1 MNKVVKSSKIKLKKH
16 KRNNTFLISI
26 TLIVLIALSI
36 WIQIKPSNDRNWS
49 EDQKTLSYFEG
60 SPDGKDIVNIYN
72 IRNFT
77 YLNTSTYYPSY
88 YNKTFNLSELDSV
101 WYIVEPFSDWEG
113 SAHTFLSFGFNDS
126 FLAVSVEIRKEKG
139 EKFSAIK
146 GLFKRYEI
154 MYVLGDE
161 KDLVK
166 LRSNY
171 RNDSVFVYPVNASK
185 ESIELL
191 FKDVL
196 NRANTLAYKPEFY
209 NTLTNTCTTNIAR
222 HVNNIVPGRIP
233 FGYAIL
239 APGYS
244 DKYAYDLGIINT
256 TLPYEQI
263 REHYK
268 INELALKYAND
279 SEFSLKIRGF

>member
-1 MNKVVKSSKIKLKKH
+1 MKKIDKKRKV
-16 KRNNTFLISI
+16 RNNIPLIII
-26 TLIVLIALSI
+26 TLSFILIFSLWAEV
-36 WIQIKPSNDRNWS
+36 KPSNDRDWT
-49 EDQKTLSYFEG
+49 EDQKVLQHFEG
-60 SPDGKDIVNIYN
+60 SANSSDMVTIYN

-77 YLNTSTYYPSY
+77 YYNTSTYYPSY
-88 YNKTFNLSELDSV
+88 YNKTYNTSELNSL
-101 WYIVEPFSDWEG
+101 WYIVEPFSEWQG

-139 EKFSAIK
+139 EKFSIAK
-146 GLFKRYEI
+146 GLFKQYEL

-171 RNDSVFVYPVNASK
+171 RNDSVFVYPVNASQ
-185 ESIELL
+185 ESIQLL

-196 NRANTLAYKPEFY
+196 SRVNSLAYKPEFY

-222 HVNNIVPGRIP
+222 HVNNISPGRIP
-233 FGYAIL
+233 FALAIL

-244 DKYAYDLGIINT
+244 DKYAYKLGMINT

-268 INELALKYAND
+268 INDLALKYANSSD
-279 SEFSLKIRGF
+279 FSLKIRGF